1 MVTLS
6 KKSKSVVIAIT
17 AIALALA
24 ISLPYVFAAPVAA
37 DSDFSQALRNFKAV
51 GIAVQ
56 RIDGQKVKN
65 TANFTLTLYPTE
77 TNATV
82 RKFDVVGGTVNINGN
97 TYTISNGNGAALTKR
112 HLILLQAIGTDSTGQ
127 LVTLKLAGRYFWMGG
142 HLFVV
147 RMVGKLQANNGNF
160 LLLMR
165 AAIRV

>member
-6 KKSKSVVIAIT
+6 KKNKSIAIAIT

-24 ISLPYVFAAPVAA
+24 ISLPFVFAAPVAVEG
-37 DSDFSQALRNFKAV
+37 DFSQTLRNLKAV
-51 GIAVQ
+51 GIAIQ
-56 RIDGQKVKN
+56 RIDDQKVKN
-65 TANFTLTLYPTE
+65 AANFTLTLNPTE

-82 RKFDVVGGTVNINGN
+82 KKFDVVGGTVKINGI
-97 TYTISNGNGAALTKR
+97 TYTITNGNGAALTKR
-112 HLILLQAIGTDSTGQ
+112 RLILLQATGTDSTGQ
-127 LVTLKLAGRYFWMGG
+127 SVTLKLAGRYFWTGG

-147 RMVGKLQANNGNF
+147 RMVGNLQTNNGNF